1 MPSRRRTRSSTST
14 GRTRPGERL
23 SQLRL
28 KVRWK
33 KDRRKNIL
41 LTECISTSTGYIT
54 RPGFEVKDASC
65 LYTLTT
71 FPSLRSFST
80 PSHLLPTAP
89 RVALSH
95 THTLHTHTH
104 THTPDACSYAAATI
118 THKLT
123 PEGTLAYFGTM
134 MVGDK
139 AGPKQT
145 IQLPAFGQVDYT
157 DDVALENA

>member
-1 MPSRRRTRSSTST
+1 MLIYANNLSISS
-14 GRTRPGERL
+14 
-23 SQLRL
+23 
-28 KVRWK
+28 
-33 KDRRKNIL
+33 L
-41 LTECISTSTGYIT
+41 LL
-54 RPGFEVKDASC
+54 D
-65 LYTLTT
+65 
-71 FPSLRSFST
+71 SFT
-80 PSHLLPTAP
+80 PSPHRPTC
-89 RVALSH
+89 RSLSH
-95 THTLHTHTH
+95 THTTH